1 MEESFNKRPDHSIEE
16 EIKKF
21 REFIMER
28 RIKWTEEEKIEL
40 ETDHFDTDETLQNTR
55 LHFSDMPHHLIDDE
69 ITDYF
74 DKGYKIIGF
83 DESSNTFKGTYAQL
97 ACFKFGECQ
106 TIYSE
111 GKYRKELIM
120 YRPVEAYIE
129 DNDHKL
135 IIYRDVIQN
144 FIETIKQEFNKAPLK
159 ENINELETWF
169 EKTYKKKIDEH
180 IKGHDYYYPSM
191 GHVVDRI
198 RTADEV
204 LKSLIRIKEE
214 SNWGKNKNV
223 IFLGDGIQMFR
234 QHIFPP
240 SSFVKFFY
248 DFLKEYDIKYYSFS
262 KTCRLRDAQGNFIL
276 PIWSSILE
284 DTKFLVELPDLSKY
298 TKSKAFI
305 ARLLDN
311 STALRFDVPE
321 FCSITEA
328 IKIFRNLI
336 PYAPHGYPT
345 CLEGAHNASTL
356 LVSEYNKFE
365 AHFLELKYDM
375 KTKSFAERWRDKV
388 LPSG

>member
-1 MEESFNKRPDHSIEE
+1 MEESFNKRPEHSVDE
-16 EIKKF
+16 EIRKF
-21 REFIMER
+21 REFIIER
-28 RIKWTEEEKIEL
+28 RVKWTEEEKIEL
-40 ETDHFDTDETLQNTR
+40 ETDQFDLDEPLQNTGV
-55 LHFSDMPHHLIDDE
+55 HFSDMQHHLIDE
-69 ITDYF
+69 ELRDYF
-74 DKGYKIIGF
+74 DNDYKIIGF
-83 DESSNTFKGTYAQL
+83 DESSNTFKGTYAL
-97 ACFKFGECQ
+97 LGCFKFGECQ

-111 GKYRKELIM
+111 GKYKKELIM
-120 YRPVEAYIE
+120 YKPVEAYIE

-135 IIYRDVIQN
+135 ILYRDVIHN
-144 FIETIKQEFNKAPLK
+144 FIETVKREFNKAPFK
-159 ENINELETWF
+159 EDINLLEKWF
-169 EKTYKKKIDEH
+169 EDTYKKKIDEH

-240 SSFVKFFY
+240 TAFIKFFY
-248 DFLKEYDIKYYSFS
+248 DFLKEYEINYYSFS

-276 PIWSSILE
+276 PIWSSIIE

-305 ARLLDN
+305 ARLLDD
-311 STALRFDVPE
+311 SSALRFDVPE
-321 FCSITEA
+321 FCSITDA
-328 IKIFRNLI
+328 INIFRNLI
-336 PYAPHGYPT
+336 PYAPRGYPT
-345 CLEGAHNASTL
+345 CLEGAHKASTL

-365 AHFLELKYDM
+365 AHFLELKYDV

-388 LPSG
+388 LPP

>member
-1 MEESFNKRPDHSIEE
+1 MEDSFNKRPEHSVNE
-16 EIKKF
+16 EIRKF
-21 REFIMER
+21 KEFIMER
-28 RIKWTEEEKIEL
+28 RAKWTEEEKIEL
-40 ETDHFDTDETLQNTR
+40 EADQFDNDEILQNSNV
-55 LHFSDMPHHLIDDE
+55 HFSEMPHYLITKE
-69 ITDYF
+69 ITDYI
-74 DKGYKIIGF
+74 DRGYKIIGF
-83 DESSNTFKGTYAQL
+83 DESSNTLKGTYAQL

-106 TIYSE
+106 TTYSE
-111 GKYRKELIM
+111 GKYQKELIM
-120 YRPVEAYIE
+120 YKPIEAYIE

-144 FIETIKQEFNKAPLK
+144 FIDTIKREFDKAPLK
-159 ENINELETWF
+159 DDINEIEKWF
-169 EKTYKKKIDEH
+169 KSTYRKKIDDH

-214 SNWGKNKNV
+214 SDWGKNKDV

-248 DFLKEYDIKYYSFS
+248 NFLKEYNIKYYSFS

-284 DTKFLVELPDLSKY
+284 NTPFLVELPDLSKY
-298 TKSKAFI
+298 TKSKPFI
-305 ARLLDN
+305 ARLLED
-311 STALRFDVPE
+311 STALRFDVPD
-321 FCSITEA
+321 FCSISEA
-328 IKIFRNLI
+328 IQIFRSLI

-365 AHFLELKYDM
+365 AHFLELKYDI
-375 KTKSFAERWRDKV
+375 KTKRFTERWREKV
-388 LPSG
+388 LPS

>member
-1 MEESFNKRPDHSIEE
+1 LEESFKKRPEHSIDE

-21 REFIMER
+21 KEFIMER
-28 RIKWTEEEKIEL
+28 KAKWTEEEKIEL
-40 ETDHFDTDETLQNTR
+40 ETDQFDADETLQNSNI
-55 LHFSDMPHHLIDDE
+55 HFSEMSHYLIDDE
-69 ITDYF
+69 FTDYYDQDF
-74 DKGYKIIGF
+74 KIVGF
-83 DESSNTFKGTYAQL
+83 DESSNTFRGTYALL

-111 GKYRKELIM
+111 GKFRKELIM
-120 YRPVEAYIE
+120 YPPVEAYIE

-144 FIETIKQEFNKAPLK
+144 FIDTIKREFSKAPLK
-159 ENINELETWF
+159 DDINDIELWF
-169 EKTYKKKIDEH
+169 ENTYKKKIDEH
-180 IKGHDYYYPSM
+180 IKGHDYYYPSL

-214 SNWGKNKNV
+214 SNWGKNKDV
-223 IFLGDGIQMFR
+223 IFIGDGIQMFR

-248 DFLKEYDIKYYSFS
+248 NFLKEYDIKYYSFS
-262 KTCRLRDAQGNFIL
+262 KTCRLRDSQGNFIL

-305 ARLLDN
+305 ARLLN
-311 STALRFDVPE
+311 ESTSLRFDVPE
-321 FCSITEA
+321 FYSCDEA
-328 IKIFRNLI
+328 INVFRNMI

-345 CLEGAHNASTL
+345 CLEEAHNASTL

-365 AHFLELKYDM
+365 AHFLELKYDT
-375 KTKSFAERWRDKV
+375 KTKRFAERWRDKV
-388 LPSG
+388 LPP